1 MSDLRWCRQFPN
13 GQPKPSWLVNCVPF
27 KKIQGPGIP
36 KPAALTPPTPPS
48 PPLFACRYNQLEN
61 TGYLIYQL
69 TPSCEGEEYN
79 EFTFSA
85 TSLIVNGVE
94 YITSPIVSQTI
105 DVNTVNYVSA
115 NNSIVSGCTVGVD
128 PTGVTYTNF
137 VNFVNSIF
145 VSFSLNDYSAQLS
158 YVDFDVQVGIFENTR
173 KDSFY
178 IIYPENDTFLLRL
191 RNSTLGPGVYIDYTN
206 SGSSSNS
213 LIIPNYWI
221 AFECG
226 YNVTNGQVIE

>member
-1 MSDLRWCRQFPN
+1 MSDLRWCRQYPN

-36 KPAALTPPTPPS
+36 PPPPPPPS

-69 TPSCEGEEYN
+69 TPGCEGEEYN

-191 RNSTLGPGVYIDYTN
+191 RNSALGPGVYIDYTN

-213 LIIPNYWI
+213 LVIPNYWI